1 MNVDRDSF
9 GPYLRGERERRGLT
23 LEGIADSTKIKRSL
37 LAALERSDV
46 SQWPS
51 GIFRRAFMREYAS
64 AIGLPPEP
72 VVAELT
78 RLFPDEEFSS
88 DFPHDIQAAD
98 PGNSDPR
105 VPAALEACES
115 AAAPVIRMRTAV
127 FDISAVFLI
136 SGLIAAVSGASIW
149 LAVAGVA
156 VGYATLGTACLEQSA
171 GTWLLKRSDAWLNR
185 AQPQP
190 QIASSLIRDLP
201 LVASRNQRHAD
212 VRHFNAKG
220 QSGKPARKAPAQ

>member
-23 LEGIADSTKIKRSL
+23 LEGIAGSTKIKQSL

-46 SQWPS
+46 SQWPG

-88 DFPHDIQAAD
+88 HLPHDIQAVD

-105 VPAALEACES
+105 APAALEAYES

-127 FDISAVFLI
+127 FDISAVFLV
-136 SGLIAAVSGASIW
+136 SGLIAAVSGVSIW

-171 GTWLLKRSDAWLNR
+171 GTWLLKRSDAWFNR
-185 AQPQP
+185 VQPQP
-190 QIASSLIRDLP
+190 RIASRLIRDLS
-201 LVASRNQRHAD
+201 LVASRNQRPAD
-212 VRHFNAKG
+212 VRHFNAEG
-220 QSGKPARKAPAQ
+220 QSGKPARKAPA